1 MHATYVPSSSV
12 RRSARYEPFIFRPAP
27 RQQVTMASFPSL
39 KIACSTA
46 FVPYPPP
53 LAPPLFLD
61 RGVGQKPPI
70 VPIAPAARTSSW
82 CPACFIQHSLHRP
95 HASCTHLWQ
104 SPATSANSVRYTDS
118 DNFNAELER
127 VSSRSSPTSPNVA
140 ASAEA
145 ESILL
150 DALSSY
156 RNNENNGIRP
166 NRRSFELVMQAYM
179 NLGRSRFQS
188 SSSSSRQNNDN
199 TNKSSRTRTT
209 CAADKLAELNQL
221 MVTLWE
227 EEGRPDDLAPT
238 VGMFNAVLSA
248 CAACAGP
255 QKTSDN
261 NARRRRQS
269 KDGDGVEAEE
279 EEEEVNYAAKA
290 EHCLQQMQDLTTGLY
305 GDNDEDGDTKSSNV
319 GIDVRPD
326 ASSYSLL
333 AAAWARQQPMGPRGT
348 SWAGYERHSF
358 AASDLQVDSL
368 NWIGK
373 SVSGNGAQKASG
385 DCASKAEERLR
396 ILEAMWTESGADDID
411 ELPYL
416 LAEAYDDTLAAWARS
431 GVEGSPLKA
440 ENVLRRWENLA
451 DDIDAWTVDFIA
463 WEQEHDVLN
472 GDEEDLSPL
481 SLFPTA
487 EAYTTV
493 ILAYALSG
501 TAIGPRKAQEFL
513 EKTLELYEEGKWGE
527 CRPDLVAWNAVIS
540 SWASRA
546 STDSGAADEAES
558 ALNRLLSLRGDD
570 EEGRY
575 DYLLPD
581 VVSWNAALSGWCH
594 VIGSSGRGRHRSNKR
609 SAKRL
614 PTEGANKQREQQIQ
628 AIQRAKSLLDGMEL
642 ESITNPKAA
651 PNARTYS
658 SLIYAL
664 TQSGLGLRAVDD
676 ATSFLYKMEDQYKRG
691 RNECRPSLQLYSAII
706 SAYGRCSDADA
717 GHKALDLFH
726 HLNYLSERGGKWDVL
741 RPDAIIYS
749 SVLDAI
755 GKCRMEGGADIAL
768 DILREVESIYEE
780 TYDEL
785 CKPSVRFY
793 TAVILVLSQ
802 CRQDG
807 NAQRAYEILT
817 RMEQQ
822 SKENGDENA
831 LPNSFTYNYAIN
843 CAANTLGS
851 LEKKTPAFKVA
862 LHAFQS
868 LRNSPTDQPN
878 SFTYAFFIKAC
889 NSLLPLGDV
898 RYKVVT
904 QAFNEC
910 CSAGVLSQEVLKWF
924 KLGIPSEIGRELLLY
939 PDNYQRLDVRDLPVE
954 WSCNANKRR

>member
-1 MHATYVPSSSV
+1 
-12 RRSARYEPFIFRPAP
+12 
-27 RQQVTMASFPSL
+27 MASN
-39 KIACSTA
+39 A
-46 FVPYPPP
+46 
-53 LAPPLFLD
+53 D
-61 RGVGQKPPI
+61 
-70 VPIAPAARTSSW
+70 
-82 CPACFIQHSLHRP
+82 
-95 HASCTHLWQ
+95 
-104 SPATSANSVRYTDS
+104 SVSYTDG

-150 DALSSY
+150 DALSSC
-156 RNNENNGIRP
+156 RNNENYDGIRP

-188 SSSSSRQNNDN
+188 SSSSTRQNNDN
-199 TNKSSRTRTT
+199 TRNRSRTRTT
-209 CAADKLAELNQL
+209 CAADKLAELNEL

-238 VGMFNAVLSA
+238 VGIFNAVLSA

-279 EEEEVNYAAKA
+279 EEEEEENYAAKA
-290 EHCLQQMQDLTTGLY
+290 EHCLQQMQDLTTGHY
-305 GDNDEDGDTKSSNV
+305 GDSDDSGDAKRSDA

-326 ASSYSLL
+326 ATSYSLL

-358 AASDLQVDSL
+358 AASDLQVDSS
-368 NWIGK
+368 NGFGK
-373 SVSGNGAQKASG
+373 NVSGNVNQNVSG
-385 DCASKAEERLR
+385 GCASKAEERLR
-396 ILEAMWTESGADDID
+396 ILEAMWTESDSEDPGVSADAID

-451 DDIDAWTVDFIA
+451 DDIDAWTVDSIA
-463 WEQEHDVLN
+463 WEQEHDVFN

-493 ILAYALSG
+493 ILAYTLSD

-513 EKTLELYEEGKWGE
+513 EKTLKLYEEGKWGE

-558 ALNRLLSLRGDD
+558 VLNRLLSLRGDD

-609 SAKRL
+609 SAARKGL
-614 PTEGANKQREQQIQ
+614 PTEGANKQREKQIQ

-691 RNECRPSLQLYSAII
+691 RNECRPSLQLYSTII

-726 HLNYLSERGGKWDVL
+726 HLNDLSQRGGKWDAL
-741 RPDAIIYS
+741 RPDAIMYS
-749 SVLDAI
+749 SVLDTI
-755 GKCRMEGGADIAL
+755 GKSRMEGGADIAL
-768 DILREVESIYEE
+768 DILGEVESIYEE
-780 TYDEL
+780 THDEL

-817 RMEQQ
+817 QMEQQ
-822 SKENGDENA
+822 SKESGDENI

-851 LEKKTPAFKVA
+851 LEKKKPAFKVA

-868 LRNSPTDQPN
+868 LRISPTDKPN
-878 SFTYAFFIKAC
+878 SFTYAFLIKAC

-904 QAFNEC
+904 QAFKEC
-910 CSAGVLSQEVLKWF
+910 CSAGMLSNEILKWF
-924 KLGIPSEIGRELLLY
+924 KLGMPSEIGRELLLY
-939 PDNYQRLDVRDLPVE
+939 PDNYQRLDIRALPVE